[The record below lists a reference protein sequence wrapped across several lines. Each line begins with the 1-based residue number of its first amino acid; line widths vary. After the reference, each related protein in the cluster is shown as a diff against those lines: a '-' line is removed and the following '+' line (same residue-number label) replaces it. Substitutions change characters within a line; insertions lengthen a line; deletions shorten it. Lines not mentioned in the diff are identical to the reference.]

1 MGSKKA
7 NTKAKSP
14 KNEADIIIKEDNTI
28 QQPTVINSN
37 EKIKESSSAPK
48 KKN

>member
-28 QQPTVINSN
+28 QPTVINSN